1 MGKKSAPAPYIPP
14 PPVDYA
20 QESVQRQKEEAEM
33 DAEIVLERTKA
44 LNKKKSG
51 RYATLLTGGEGLQDE
66 ADVKTRSLL
75 GSGKK

>member
-1 MGKKSAPAPYIPP
+1 MGKKTAPYTPP
-14 PPVDYA
+14 PPVNYA
-20 QESVQRQKEEAEM
+20 QESLQRKKEESEM

-44 LNKKKSG
+44 LTKKKSG
-51 RYATLLTGGEGLQDE
+51 RYSTLLTGGEGLQDE

>member
-1 MGKKSAPAPYIPP
+1 MGSKQQPYTPP

-33 DAEIVLERTKA
+33 DAEIQVERTKA
-44 LNKKKSG
+44 LSKKKSG
-51 RYATLLTGGEGLQDE
+51 RYATLLTGGEGIQDE
-66 ADVKTRSLL
+66 ADVKARSLL